1 MICQRK
7 QILLEIDE
15 WTCHIDYF
23 SAPLTG
29 ATAAGVPGEVKGFYE
44 AWKKYGKLPWKNL
57 VQPSID
63 MARNGFPFGYS
74 AEYAAKRSSVFKYI
88 KADPGLRFVKK
99 PV

>member
-1 MICQRK
+1 
-7 QILLEIDE
+7 
-15 WTCHIDYF
+15 
-23 SAPLTG
+23 
-29 ATAAGVPGEVKGFYE
+29 VKGFYE
-44 AWKKYGKLPWKNL
+44 AWKKYGKLHWKDL

-74 AEYAAKRSSVFKYI
+74 AEYAATRPSVLKYI